1 MATDACD
8 EWFSAT
14 ADDIGAR
21 ILAQVMIEDEDVV
34 KAKMLEYG
42 PIKED
47 PEVRSKV
54 EMYLERKSVLFMVN
68 GRARGVWFMELSG
81 LTPCGCR
88 VCKVWRCRMAWSTPT
103 EWNCVYV
110 RVSCSSWQ
118 FSQV

>member
-1 MATDACD
+1 MAADACD
-8 EWFSAT
+8 EWFTAT

-54 EMYLERKSVLFMVN
+54 EMYLERKSVLFMVTPH
-68 GRARGVWFMELSG
+68 GAEWPMKLSG
-81 LTPCGCR
+81 GLMR
-88 VCKVWRCRMAWSTPT
+88 L
-103 EWNCVYV
+103 
-110 RVSCSSWQ
+110 
-118 FSQV
+118 

>member
-1 MATDACD
+1 MGADACD
-8 EWFSAT
+8 EWFTAT

-54 EMYLERKSVLFMVN
+54 EMYLERKSVLFMVK
-68 GRARGVWFMELSG
+68 GLKLMEQSSMELCG
-81 LTPCGCR
+81 LMP
-88 VCKVWRCRMAWSTPT
+88 VWL
-103 EWNCVYV
+103 
-110 RVSCSSWQ
+110 
-118 FSQV
+118 